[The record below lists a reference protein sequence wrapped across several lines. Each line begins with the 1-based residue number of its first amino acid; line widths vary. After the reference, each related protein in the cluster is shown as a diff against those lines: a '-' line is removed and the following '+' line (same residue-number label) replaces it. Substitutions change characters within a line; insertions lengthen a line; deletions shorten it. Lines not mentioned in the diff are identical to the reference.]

1 MLAYAT
7 YCSAQ
12 KNFSKEEL
20 PAMELYDSQ
29 RITNIARRA
38 KKDNICLYILS
49 GKYGLL
55 KPGQKIAHYDH
66 LLTLSEVETHSRSI
80 AIQLRSN
87 NISKMMFF
95 THPLET
101 DPNLLPYLKCI
112 GRACEIAK
120 IPMQIEIIS
129 HSTI

>member
-1 MLAYAT
+1 MIAYAT
-7 YCSAQ
+7 CCSAQ
-12 KNFSKEEL
+12 KNFSKKEL

-38 KKDNICLYILS
+38 KKDNICFYILS

-87 NISKMMFF
+87 NISKMIYF
-95 THPLET
+95 TNPLET
-101 DPNLLPYLKCI
+101 DPNLLSYLKCI
-112 GRACEIAK
+112 GRACELAK

-129 HSTI
+129 HTTI

>member
-1 MLAYAT
+1 MIAYAT

-12 KNFSKEEL
+12 KNFSKKEL

-38 KKDNICLYILS
+38 KKDNICFYILS

-66 LLTLSEVETHSRSI
+66 LLTLSEVEKHSRSI

-87 NISKMMFF
+87 NISKMIYF
-95 THPLET
+95 TNPLET

-112 GRACEIAK
+112 GRACELAK

-129 HSTI
+129 HTTI

>member
-55 KPGQKIAHYDH
+55 KPSQKIAHYDH

-120 IPMQIEIIS
+120 ITMQIEIIS